1 MRIKKDFILAFTI
14 SLLVVILDQ
23 ISKLIVLKYKSL
35 LPIKISSLD
44 GLNLVYVENKGVS
57 FGMLSEYDIPFWLG
71 ILSFA
76 ISAYVIF
83 LIIKSESKLELIGLS
98 MILGG
103 AIGNGIDRLLRGYV
117 IDFIDLYYRNFHWP
131 AFNFAD
137 SFITIGAVLFI
148 IKLFFYK

>member
-35 LPIKISSLD
+35 LPIKISSFD

-57 FGMLSEYDIPFWLG
+57 FGMLSDYNIPFLLG
-71 ILSFA
+71 ILSFV
-76 ISAYVIF
+76 ISIYIIF
-83 LIIKSESKLELIGLS
+83 LMTKSESRLELIGLS

-103 AIGNGIDRLLRGYV
+103 AIGNGIDRMFSGYV

-137 SFITIGAVLFI
+137 SFITVGAVLFF
-148 IKLFFYK
+148 IKLFFFK

>member
-35 LPIKISSLD
+35 LPIKISSFD

-57 FGMLSEYDIPFWLG
+57 FGMLSDYNIPFLLG
-71 ILSFA
+71 ILSFV
-76 ISAYVIF
+76 ISIYIIF
-83 LIIKSESKLELIGLS
+83 LMTKSESRLELIGLS

-103 AIGNGIDRLLRGYV
+103 AIGNGIDRMFSGYV

-137 SFITIGAVLFI
+137 SFITVGAVLFF
-148 IKLFFYK
+148 IKLFFIK

>member
-1 MRIKKDFILAFTI
+1 MKIKKDLILAFAI
-14 SLLVVILDQ
+14 SSLVVILDQ
-23 ISKLIVLKYKSL
+23 ISKLITLKYIYL
-35 LPIKISSLD
+35 LPMKVSSFD

-57 FGMLSEYDIPFWLG
+57 FGMLSEYNIPFWLG

-76 ISAYVIF
+76 ISIYVIY
-83 LIIKSESKLELIGLS
+83 LIIKSESRLELIGLS

-103 AIGNGIDRLLRGYV
+103 ATGNGIDRLFRGYV

-137 SFITIGAVLFI
+137 FFITVGAILFF
-148 IKLFFYK
+148 IKLFSNK